1 MELATADREL
11 EIVLLRVLR
20 KARKGLVWRDRVMLR
35 MARLVTAGLGVV
47 WHGLATVDRVL
58 ATVPLRVLGTI
69 GERLGTTM
77 RGTARRGLDW
87 FGVG

>member
-1 MELATADREL
+1 M
-11 EIVLLRVLR
+11 
-20 KARKGLVWRDRVMLR
+20 ARQSEAERGMDWRG

-47 WHGLATVDRVL
+47 WHGLETVDRVL
-58 ATVPLRVLGTI
+58 VTVPLRVLGTI